1 MCHSCVR
8 ALLCGGGGRIDVSRL
23 KASIRNNSQYF
34 YVISFPIKVYNAA
47 ILRPA
52 PNLSS
57 DTRQINTL
65 NGVADRWIM
74 DNKLW
79 LLDISHKQGLARMVI
94 MVVVIIVVLF

>member
-1 MCHSCVR
+1 M
-8 ALLCGGGGRIDVSRL
+8 
-23 KASIRNNSQYF
+23 YF

-57 DTRQINTL
+57 DTREIKML
-65 NGVADRWIM
+65 NGVPDRCII

-79 LLDISHKQGLARMVI
+79 LPDILPKQGLTRMVI
-94 MVVVIIVVLF
+94 MAVVIIVVPF